1 MSTPDETFHKRVKD
15 ALKDEQLQNALDI
28 GTGNLVSKRAK
39 AFAAF
44 AGIEDIRDRARL
56 IRAHTLSQLD
66 GYLAQFADSVEA
78 AGGHVFWAKDAAEA
92 NDYALKLAQS
102 KNVKRV
108 VKSKSMVTEEIKLN
122 HTLQEEGIQVVE
134 SDLGEFIIQ
143 LGNEAPSHIIAPAMH
158 KTRYEVG
165 EIFAEKLEIPYTDD
179 PIELNNIARAHL
191 RQIFLGAD
199 MGISGAN
206 FGVAE
211 DGSICLVTNEGNGRL
226 TTTTPRIHMA
236 LMGMER
242 IVPTIDDLSVMLQLL
257 GRSATGQK
265 LSVYTNIVTGPR
277 RADEE
282 DGPEEL
288 HVVILDNGRSDLLG
302 SNLSE
307 MLYCIRCGACLNHCP
322 VYQRIGGHAYG
333 SVYTGPMGSVLTP
346 GLQGLDEWSEL
357 PHACSLCG
365 KCEEVCPVRIDLPDM
380 LLKLRNAGDKA
391 GKSPLWLKG
400 GVQFYRAVAQRP
412 SLYRMGLKAGSAAT
426 RLLAS
431 NGWIQKLPA
440 PLSGWT
446 DHRAFPAMAEKS
458 FHQLWEERKKSR

>member
-1 MSTPDETFHKRVKD
+1 MKTTFYARVRD
-15 ALKDEQLQNALDI
+15 ALNDEQLQNALKI
-28 GTGNLVSKRAK
+28 GTGNLVSKRA
-39 AFAAF
+39 AAF
-44 AGIEDIRDRARL
+44 AKFTEIEDIRDRGRL

-66 GYLAQFADSVEA
+66 GYLAQFANSVEA

-92 NDYALKLAQS
+92 NAYVLNLAQA

-122 HTLQEEGIQVVE
+122 HALQEKNIQVVE

-143 LGNEAPSHIIAPAMH
+143 LGNEGPSHIIAPAMH

-165 EIFAEKLEIPYTDD
+165 QIFAEKLKIPYTDD

-191 RQIFLGAD
+191 RQIFLNAD
-199 MGISGAN
+199 MGVSGAN

-226 TTTTPRIHMA
+226 TTTAPRIHVA

-242 IVPTIDDLSVMLQLL
+242 IVPTVEDLSVMLQLL

-265 LSVYTNIVTGPR
+265 LSVYTNIVAGPR
-277 RADEE
+277 RSDEE
-282 DGPEEL
+282 DGPEEF
-288 HVVILDNGRSDLLG
+288 HVVILDNGRSNLLG
-302 SNLSE
+302 SDLSE

-322 VYQRIGGHAYG
+322 VYQHIGGHAYG

-346 GLQGLDEWSEL
+346 ALQGLDEWSDL

-365 KCEEVCPVRIDLPDM
+365 KCKEVCPVRIDLPAM
-380 LLKLRNAGDKA
+380 LLKLRNAGNEA
-391 GKSPLWLKG
+391 GKSPFWLKS
-400 GVQFYRAVAQRP
+400 GVQFYSALAQRP
-412 SLYRMGLKAGSAAT
+412 SLYRTGLKAGGAAT

-431 NGWIQKLPA
+431 QGWIQKLPG

-446 DHRAFPAMAEKS
+446 DYRAFPAMAEKS
-458 FHQLWEERKKSR
+458 FRQQWEERGSRGVGE